1 MKPLFII
8 HHASLNYYFL
18 VLFVSFVVVLFH
30 RIGWITITY
39 PIKELLNACIICTR
53 FLYLF
58 TVYYY
63 YLWLCSLKH
72 THTHS
77 TNPIELLIA
86 LVCVVEFDIISY
98 RLTNTTYWITNVMG
112 TVKRGFL
119 KSWLDTFGHC
129 LARQVL
135 IKTFVRRICRT
146 LLQCLLA
153 INLHTHF

>member
-8 HHASLNYYFL
+8 HHASLNYYLL

-63 YLWLCSLKH
+63 YLYTHKH
-72 THTHS
+72 TQLT
-77 TNPIELLIA
+77 LIH
-86 LVCVVEFDIISY
+86 
-98 RLTNTTYWITNVMG
+98 RITN
-112 TVKRGFL
+112 
-119 KSWLDTFGHC
+119 C
-129 LARQVL
+129 ARVC
-135 IKTFVRRICRT
+135 RRI
-146 LLQCLLA
+146 
-153 INLHTHF
+153 